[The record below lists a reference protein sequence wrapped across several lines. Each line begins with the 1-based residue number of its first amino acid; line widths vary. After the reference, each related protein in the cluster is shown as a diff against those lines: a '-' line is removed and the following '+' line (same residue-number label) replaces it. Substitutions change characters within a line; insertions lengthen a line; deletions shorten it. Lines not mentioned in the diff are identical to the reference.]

1 MRTLF
6 LVACLAL
13 LFTMPL
19 HGQESIAVA
28 RDLYTAAN
36 YDDALVLL
44 SRLDSP
50 GSNPSDRMAI
60 NQYRAFCLLALGR
73 AVEAERA
80 IEAVVSTD
88 PLYHPT
94 ESDASPRLRT
104 AFASVRQRILPVVVQ
119 QDYARAKAAFD
130 RQEFSIAAAEFDRV
144 LAVLGDPDLG
154 PAALRP
160 PLSDLRTLAVGFRDL
175 SARAVPPPPVQ
186 PLPEPAPAA
195 ATSASASAKTAVAA
209 TKSIYNGGDLGVV
222 APVIIRQVLPAF
234 QREMFPA
241 RDGVLEILISEAG
254 VVEAAAMRMSMN
266 PRYDSLVINAAR
278 GWKYQPATV
287 EGVPVKFRKI
297 INISLKGVS

>member
-6 LVACLAL
+6 VVACLAL

-36 YDDALVLL
+36 YDDALLLL

-88 PLYHPT
+88 PLYHPAET
-94 ESDASPRLRT
+94 DASPRLRT
-104 AFASVRQRILPVVVQ
+104 AFATVRQRILPALVQ
-119 QDYARAKAAFD
+119 HDYARAKAAFD
-130 RQEFSIAAAEFDRV
+130 RQEFAVAAAEFDRV
-144 LAVLGDPDLG
+144 LAVLGDPDMG
-154 PAALRP
+154 SAASRP
-160 PLSDLRTLAVGFRDL
+160 PLSDLRTLASGFRDL
-175 SARAVPPPPVQ
+175 SARA
-186 PLPEPAPAA
+186 LPPAPAQPA
-195 ATSASASAKTAVAA
+195 AEPPPAMASAPAVAA
-209 TKSIYNGGDLGVV
+209 VKSIYNGGDAGVV
-222 APVIIRQVLPAF
+222 PPVILRQVLPPF

-241 RDGVLEILISEAG
+241 RDGVLELLINEAG
-254 VVEAAAMRMSMN
+254 QVEAVAMRLSMN
-266 PRYDSLVINAAR
+266 PRYDTQVLAAAR

-287 EGVPVKFRKI
+287 GGVPVKFRKI

>member
-6 LVACLAL
+6 LVTCLAL

-44 SRLDSP
+44 SRLDTP
-50 GSNPSDRMAI
+50 GGNPSDRMAI
-60 NQYRAFCLLALGR
+60 NQYKAFCLLALGR

-88 PLYHPT
+88 PLYHPAET
-94 ESDASPRLRT
+94 DASPRLRT
-104 AFASVRQRILPVVVQ
+104 AFASVRQRILPAVVQ

-130 RQEFSIAAAEFDRV
+130 RQDFAVAAAEFDRV
-144 LAVLGDPDLG
+144 LAVLGDPDMG
-154 PAALRP
+154 NAANRP
-160 PLSDLRTLAVGFRDL
+160 PLSDLRTLASGFRDL
-175 SARAVPPPPVQ
+175 SARALPPPPAQ
-186 PLPEPAPAA
+186 PAAEPLPAMPSSAPTV
-195 ATSASASAKTAVAA
+195 ATAI
-209 TKSIYNGGDLGVV
+209 KSIYNGGDAGVV
-222 APVIIRQVLPAF
+222 APVVIRQVLPAF
-234 QREMFPA
+234 NRDMFPA
-241 RDGVLEILISEAG
+241 RDGVLELLINEAG
-254 VVEAAAMRMSMN
+254 QVEASAMRVSMN
-266 PRYDSLVINAAR
+266 PRYDTSVLSAVKTWR
-278 GWKYQPATV
+278 YQPATV

>member
-6 LVACLAL
+6 LATCLAL
-13 LFTMPL
+13 LFTMPV
-19 HGQESIAVA
+19 HGQESSIAVA

-44 SRLDSP
+44 SRLDTPS
-50 GSNPSDRMAI
+50 SNPMERMAI

-88 PLYHPT
+88 PLYHPADT
-94 ESDASPRLRT
+94 DASPRLRT
-104 AFASVRQRILPVVVQ
+104 AFASVRQRILPAVVQ

-130 RQEFSIAAAEFDRV
+130 RQEFAIAAAEFDRV

-154 PAALRP
+154 AAANRP
-160 PLSDLRTLAVGFRDL
+160 PLSDLRTLAMGFRDL
-175 SARAVPPPPVQ
+175 SARAIPPAPQ
-186 PLPEPAPAA
+186 PAA
-195 ATSASASAKTAVAA
+195 APEPPPAVVATAGVAPY
-209 TKSIYNGGDLGVV
+209 KSIYNGSDAGV
-222 APVIIRQVLPAF
+222 APPVAIKQTLPPF

-241 RDGVLEILISEAG
+241 RDGVLEILINETG
-254 VVEAAAMRMSMN
+254 QVEAAAMRLSMN
-266 PRYDSLVINAAR
+266 PRYDSQVIAAAR
-278 GWKYQPATV
+278 NWRYQPATV
-287 EGVPVKFRKI
+287 EGNPVKFRKI

>member
-6 LVACLAL
+6 VVACLAL

-88 PLYHPT
+88 PLYHPAET
-94 ESDASPRLRT
+94 DASPRLRT
-104 AFASVRQRILPVVVQ
+104 AFASVRQRILPAVVQ

-130 RQEFSIAAAEFDRV
+130 RQDFAVAAAEFDRV
-144 LAVLGDPDLG
+144 LAVLGDPDMG
-154 PAALRP
+154 NAANRP
-160 PLSDLRTLAVGFRDL
+160 PLSDLRTLATGFRDL
-175 SARAVPPPPVQ
+175 SARAVPPAPVQ
-186 PLPEPAPAA
+186 PAAEPPPAMAMAASRRLWRRSNRSTTAQMPALWLRSSSARCCLP
-195 ATSASASAKTAVAA
+195 
-209 TKSIYNGGDLGVV
+209 
-222 APVIIRQVLPAF
+222 F

-241 RDGVLEILISEAG
+241 RDGVLELLINEAG
-254 VVEAAAMRMSMN
+254 QVEAAAMRLSMN
-266 PRYDSLVINAAR
+266 PRYDTQVLSAAKT
-278 GWKYQPATV
+278 WKYQPATV

>member
-1 MRTLF
+1 MRTFF
-6 LVACLAL
+6 LVTCLAL

-50 GSNPSDRMAI
+50 GSNPSDRLAI

-88 PLYHPT
+88 PLYHPAET
-94 ESDASPRLRT
+94 DASPRLRT
-104 AFASVRQRILPVVVQ
+104 AFASVRQRILPAVVQ

-130 RQEFSIAAAEFDRV
+130 RQDFAVAAMEFDRV
-144 LAVLGDPDLG
+144 LAVLGDPDMG
-154 PAALRP
+154 TAANRP
-160 PLSDLRTLAVGFRDL
+160 PLSDLRTLATGFRDL
-175 SARAVPPPPVQ
+175 SARA
-186 PLPEPAPAA
+186 LPPAPAQP
-195 ATSASASAKTAVAA
+195 ATELPPAMASAPTVAA
-209 TKSIYNGGDLGVV
+209 VKSIYNGADPGVV
-222 APVIIRQVLPAF
+222 PPVVVRQVLPPF

-241 RDGVLEILISEAG
+241 RDGVLELLINEVG
-254 VVEAAAMRMSMN
+254 QVEAAAMRLSMN
-266 PRYDSLVINAAR
+266 PRYDTQVLSAVKTWR
-278 GWKYQPATV
+278 YQPATV

>member
-6 LVACLAL
+6 LVTCLAL

-88 PLYHPT
+88 PLYHPAET
-94 ESDASPRLRT
+94 DASPRLRT
-104 AFASVRQRILPVVVQ
+104 AFANVRQRILPAVVQ

-130 RQEFSIAAAEFDRV
+130 RQDFAVAAAEFDRV
-144 LAVLGDPDLG
+144 LAVLGDPDIG
-154 PAALRP
+154 TAANRP
-160 PLSDLRTLAVGFRDL
+160 PLSDLRTLASGFRDL
-175 SARAVPPPPVQ
+175 SARA
-186 PLPEPAPAA
+186 LPPAPAQPA
-195 ATSASASAKTAVAA
+195 PEPPLAMAPVPPVTAV
-209 TKSIYNGGDLGVV
+209 KSIYNGGDAGVV
-222 APVIIRQVLPAF
+222 PPVVVRQVLPPF

-241 RDGVLEILISEAG
+241 RDGVLELLINEAG
-254 VVEAAAMRMSMN
+254 LVEGAAMRLSMN
-266 PRYDSLVINAAR
+266 PRYDTQVLSAAKAWR
-278 GWKYQPATV
+278 YQPATV
-287 EGVPVKFRKI
+287 DGVPVKFRKI

>member
-6 LVACLAL
+6 LIACLAL

-36 YDDALVLL
+36 YDDALLLL

-50 GSNPSDRMAI
+50 SSNPADRLAI

-88 PLYHPT
+88 PLYQPRD
-94 ESDASPRLRT
+94 SDASPRLRS
-104 AFASVRQRILPVVVQ
+104 AFATVRQRILPAVVQ
-119 QDYARAKAAFD
+119 QDYMRAKAAFD
-130 RQEFSIAAAEFDRV
+130 RQDFAAAAAEFDRV
-144 LAVLGDPDLG
+144 VAVLGDPDLG
-154 PAALRP
+154 NAASRP
-160 PLSDLRTLAVGFRDL
+160 PLSDLRTLASGFRDL
-175 SARAVPPPPVQ
+175 SARAV
-186 PLPEPAPAA
+186 EPAPAQPPA
-195 ATSASASAKTAVAA
+195 ADRAPAMAAAPAPAVAA
-209 TKSIYNGGDLGVV
+209 VRSIYHSGDTGVIP
-222 APVIIRQVLPAF
+222 PVVVRQVLPPF

-241 RDGVLEILISEAG
+241 RDGVLEFVINEAG
-254 VVEAAAMRMSMN
+254 QVEAAAMRLSVN
-266 PRYDSLVINAAR
+266 PRYDNQVLAAVR

-287 EGVPVKFRKI
+287 GGTPVKFRKI

>member
-6 LVACLAL
+6 IVACLAL
-13 LFTMPL
+13 LFTIPV
-19 HGQESIAVA
+19 HGQESSIAVA

-44 SRLDSP
+44 SRLDTPS
-50 GSNPSDRMAI
+50 SNPSERMAI

-94 ESDASPRLRT
+94 DTDASPRLRT
-104 AFASVRQRILPVVVQ
+104 AFASVRQRILPAVVQ

-130 RQEFSIAAAEFDRV
+130 RQEFALAAAEFDRV

-154 PAALRP
+154 AAANRP
-160 PLSDLRTLAVGFRDL
+160 PLSDLRTLAIGFRDL
-175 SARAVPPPPVQ
+175 SARVVPPAPQ
-186 PLPEPAPAA
+186 PAAPEPPPAMA
-195 ATSASASAKTAVAA
+195 STAGVATVKA
-209 TKSIYNGGDLGVV
+209 IYNGSDAGVV
-222 APVIIRQVLPAF
+222 PPVVLKQALPPF
-234 QREMFPA
+234 HREMFPA
-241 RDGVLEILISEAG
+241 RDGVLEILINEAG
-254 VVEAAAMRMSMN
+254 QVEAAAMRLSMN
-266 PRYDSLVINAAR
+266 PRYDTQVIGAAR
-278 GWKYQPATV
+278 GWRYQPATV

>member
-6 LVACLAL
+6 LVTCLAL

-130 RQEFSIAAAEFDRV
+130 RQEFAIAAAEFDRV

-154 PAALRP
+154 TAAARP
-160 PLSDLRTLAVGFRDL
+160 PLSDLRTLAIGFRDL

-186 PLPEPAPAA
+186 PAPEPVPAA
-195 ATSASASAKTAVAA
+195 AAAAAPKTAVAA
-209 TKSIYNGGDLGVV
+209 IKSIYNGGDSGVV
-222 APVIIRQVLPAF
+222 APVVIRQVLPAF

-241 RDGVLEILISEAG
+241 RDGVLEILINEAG
-254 VVEAAAMRMSMN
+254 LVESAAMRLSMN
-266 PRYDSLVINAAR
+266 PRYDSQLINAAR
-278 GWKYQPATV
+278 GWRYQPATV

>member
-6 LVACLAL
+6 LVTCLAL

-88 PLYHPT
+88 PLYHPA

-104 AFASVRQRILPVVVQ
+104 AFATVRQRILPAVVQ

-130 RQEFSIAAAEFDRV
+130 RQDFAVAAAEFDRV
-144 LAVLGDPDLG
+144 LAVLGDPDMG
-154 PAALRP
+154 TAANRP
-160 PLSDLRTLAVGFRDL
+160 PLSDLRTLASGFRDL
-175 SARAVPPPPVQ
+175 SARALP
-186 PLPEPAPAA
+186 PLPAQPAPEPLPAMV
-195 ATSASASAKTAVAA
+195 SAPTVAA
-209 TKSIYNGGDLGVV
+209 VKSIYNGGDAGVV
-222 APVIIRQVLPAF
+222 PPVSVRQVLPPF

-241 RDGVLEILISEAG
+241 RDGVLELLINEAG
-254 VVEAAAMRMSMN
+254 QVEAAAMRLSMN
-266 PRYDSLVINAAR
+266 PRYDTQVLSAAKTWR
-278 GWKYQPATV
+278 YQPATV